1 MNEIFILA
9 LCSYLQ
15 KKLEENKYGN
25 ILKNKCNS
33 FRMELGKFVD
43 SVFKRQEIKTNP
55 FAVSALIKTE
65 NSIEFIENLINGIT
79 FRMGIP
85 ESHDVKCLVTN
96 NPDDFSSYNLVVYD
110 KFEKKYKS
118 NMPGLV
124 FELSMFKY
132 YWQIPEFTLN
142 ETNCS

>member
-1 MNEIFILA
+1 MDEIFILA

-15 KKLEENKYGN
+15 KRLEENKYGN

-33 FRMELGKFVD
+33 FRMELEKFVGN
-43 SVFKRQEIKTNP
+43 VFKRQEIKTNS
-55 FAVSALIKTE
+55 FAASALIKTE

-79 FRMGIP
+79 FKEGIP

-96 NPDDFSSYNLVVYD
+96 NPDNFSGYNLVVYD
-110 KFEKKYKS
+110 KFQKKYKS
-118 NMPGLV
+118 NVPGLV
-124 FELSMFKY
+124 FELTAFKY
-132 YWQIPEFTLN
+132 HWQIPEFTLN

>member
-15 KKLEENKYGN
+15 KKLEENKYDN

-33 FRMELGKFVD
+33 FRMELEKFVGN
-43 SVFKRQEIKTNP
+43 VFKRQEIKANS
-55 FAVSALIKTE
+55 FAASALIKTE

-79 FRMGIP
+79 FREGIP
-85 ESHDVKCLVTN
+85 RSHGVKCLVTN
-96 NPDDFSSYNLVVYD
+96 NPDNFSGYNLVIYD

-118 NMPGLV
+118 NVPGLT
-124 FELSMFKY
+124 FELTAFKY
-132 YWQIPEFTLN
+132 HWQIPEFTLD